1 MDIKDQIKNKQ
12 DKSNKLEKSYD
23 NNLRRSLKRCEI
35 IKKSVSSFS
44 KLEKVNERFNT
55 LKEVFG
61 RFKIILEDE
70 IKEICNTIPQIEK
83 DSDKAVEYISKL
95 AEYVLCLSNLINVIV
110 KIQKKSNELEDNICE
125 AKSDIAID
133 NFDVIVIKE
142 FYDLVSGIKHSMYKY
157 FIGIPE
163 EHLYIN
169 SYTPSNNIYIKN
181 TYEEIM
187 EQINEI
193 MGDVGVNKDLYERPF
208 EERIISNIEAWRN
221 NFKSSRSFWMG
232 ES

>member
-1 MDIKDQIKNKQ
+1 MDIKDQIKNKE
-12 DKSNKLEKSYD
+12 DESNKLEDSYY

-44 KLEKVNERFNT
+44 KLEKVDERFNT
-55 LKEVFG
+55 LKEAFG
-61 RFKIILEDE
+61 RFKIILEAE
-70 IKEICNTIPQIEK
+70 IKEICNKISQIEK
-83 DSDKAVEYISKL
+83 DSDKVVEYISEL

-110 KIQKKSNELEDNICE
+110 KIQKKSNELEYNICE

-142 FYDLVSGIKHSMYKY
+142 FYDLVLGIKHSMYKY

-163 EHLYIN
+163 EHLNNN
-169 SYTPSNNIYIKN
+169 SYTSSNKLNIKN

-187 EQINEI
+187 EQLNKI
-193 MGDVGVNKDLYERPF
+193 MVDVGVSEDLYERPF
-208 EERIISNIEAWRN
+208 YENIISNIEAWRN
-221 NFKSSRSFWMG
+221 NFKRSIPFGMV
-232 ES
+232 EY